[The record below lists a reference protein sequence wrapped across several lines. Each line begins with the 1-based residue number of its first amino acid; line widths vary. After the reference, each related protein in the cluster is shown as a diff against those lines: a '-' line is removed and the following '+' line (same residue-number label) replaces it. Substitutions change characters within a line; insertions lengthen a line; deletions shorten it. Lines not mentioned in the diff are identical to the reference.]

1 MIAVV
6 DQYLMFSMLPNITV
20 QADSN
25 LISFLLCLKSTEVSK
40 LNGSKGS
47 MDLIEVPGQ
56 HNRKASAVSA
66 ASHTLEGEV
75 FSLFMGNEK

>member
-25 LISFLLCLKSTEVSK
+25 YLISFLLCLKSTEVSK

-75 FSLFMGNEK
+75 FSLFK